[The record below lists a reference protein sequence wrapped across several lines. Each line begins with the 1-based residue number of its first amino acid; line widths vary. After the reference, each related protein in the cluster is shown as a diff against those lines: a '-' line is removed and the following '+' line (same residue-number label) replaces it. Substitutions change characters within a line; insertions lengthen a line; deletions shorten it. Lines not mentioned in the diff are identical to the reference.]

1 MNLIYLWAPL
11 ITVLLTSLTTTGGV
25 GGAFIL
31 VPIFAWLGLP
41 IYEAETLGLFMAL
54 FSSSTACIGYHH
66 GGHIKYKTAA
76 TLIAGMLVFSP
87 LASYLSAVVNK
98 NFIYLVFCL
107 LLAAG
112 GSMMFFG
119 APKSKPHGS
128 GPEDAKAQHYAF
140 GFAAGSLIGFFSGL
154 LGIGGGILLGPFL
167 LWRGFDARDISG
179 TSSFFV
185 VFSAF
190 TGFIGHLDFMKEAHV
205 HVNFLLFG
213 LVVMAAFAGGTIGS
227 HLARFKLK
235 TIYIRRII
243 GSLEY
248 LMVLKIMWTLLS
260 QMI

>member
-87 LASYLSAVVNK
+87 LASYLSAVVNT
-98 NFIYLVFCL
+98 NFIFLVFCL

-112 GSMMFFG
+112 GSMMLFYS
-119 APKSKPHGS
+119 PKSKPHGS
-128 GPEDAKAQHYAF
+128 GPGDVKAHYTLSF
-140 GFAAGSLIGFFSGL
+140 TAGSLIGFFSGL

-167 LWRGFDARDISG
+167 LWRGFDAKDISG

-185 VFSAF
+185 IFSAF
-190 TGFIGHLDFMKEAHV
+190 TGFIGHLDFMKEAHA

-213 LVVMAAFAGGTIGS
+213 LVVMAALAGGTIGS
-227 HLARFKLK
+227 YIARFKLK

-248 LMVLKIMWTLLS
+248 LMVFKIMWTLLS
-260 QMI
+260 G

>member
-1 MNLIYLWAPL
+1 VNLIHLWAPL
-11 ITVLLTSLTTTGGV
+11 ITVLITSLTTTGGV

-54 FSSSTACIGYHH
+54 FSSSTACMGYHH
-66 GGHIKYKTAA
+66 GGHIRYKTAA
-76 TLIAGMLVFSP
+76 TLIAGMLVCSP

-98 NFIYLVFCL
+98 TFIFLVFSL

-112 GSMMFFG
+112 GSMMLFYS
-119 APKSKPHGS
+119 PKSKPHGA
-128 GPEDAKAQHYAF
+128 GPEDAKVHHAL

-167 LWRGFDARDISG
+167 LWKGFDAKDISG

-190 TGFIGHLDFMKEAHV
+190 TGFIGHLDFMREAHV
-205 HVNFLLFG
+205 HVNFPLFG
-213 LVVMAAFAGGTIGS
+213 LVVMAALGGGAIGS
-227 HLARFKLK
+227 HLARFRLK
-235 TIYIRRII
+235 TIHIRRII

-248 LMVLKIMWTLLS
+248 LMALKILWTLLS
-260 QMI
+260 EMI

>member
-107 LLAAG
+107 LL
-112 GSMMFFG
+112 
-119 APKSKPHGS
+119 
-128 GPEDAKAQHYAF
+128 
-140 GFAAGSLIGFFSGL
+140 L
-154 LGIGGGILLGPFL
+154 LLFL
-167 LWRGFDARDISG
+167 L
-179 TSSFFV
+179 
-185 VFSAF
+185 
-190 TGFIGHLDFMKEAHV
+190 L
-205 HVNFLLFG
+205 
-213 LVVMAAFAGGTIGS
+213 
-227 HLARFKLK
+227 HLAP
-235 TIYIRRII
+235 T
-243 GSLEY
+243 SPA
-248 LMVLKIMWTLLS
+248 
-260 QMI
+260 

>member
-1 MNLIYLWAPL
+1 VNLIYIWAPL

-98 NFIYLVFCL
+98 NFIFLVFCL

-112 GSMMFFG
+112 GSMMLFYS
-119 APKSKPHGS
+119 PKSKPRGS
-128 GPEDAKAQHYAF
+128 GPGDAKAHYTL
-140 GFAAGSLIGFFSGL
+140 GVTAGSLIGFFSGL

-167 LWRGFDARDISG
+167 LWRGFDAKDISG

-190 TGFIGHLDFMKEAHV
+190 TGFIGHLDFMKEAHA
-205 HVNFLLFG
+205 HVNFLIFG
-213 LVVMAAFAGGTIGS
+213 LIVMAAIAGGTIGS
-227 HLARFKLK
+227 YLARFKLK
-235 TIYIRRII
+235 TMYIRRII

-248 LMVLKIMWTLLS
+248 LMVCKILWTLLS
-260 QMI
+260 GMI